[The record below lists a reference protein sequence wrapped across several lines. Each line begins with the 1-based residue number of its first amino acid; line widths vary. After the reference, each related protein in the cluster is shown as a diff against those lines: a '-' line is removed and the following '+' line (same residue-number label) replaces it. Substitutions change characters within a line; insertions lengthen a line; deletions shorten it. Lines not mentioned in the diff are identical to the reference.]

1 MACPICNDTRW
12 KSVITDGHEAVVRC
26 DCWRA
31 AMAERLMGEARI
43 PHRYGRCELST
54 FDHDMG
60 PAARGSTARATCV
73 RRCLPGGG
81 QGGCCS
87 TVPHGV
93 GKTHLAV
100 GILKAA
106 IRSKGARGYF
116 FETREL
122 LQLVRD
128 TYNRSVDETEMD
140 VLAPVLKADLLVL
153 DDLGAERTS
162 EWVQETLGLVV
173 NTRYNERRPTIF
185 TSNLVDSPD
194 NTDPR
199 SFIFQLGA
207 RTRSRLLEMCD
218 WVEMQG
224 VDVREVGP
232 HASPDSIQRWQKESP
247 ASPDNLRRTRG
258 CRQEQGQ
265 ARARLREGAAELP
278 GLVAGRVPGLDAAR
292 LQPATDLPHRHS
304 TSAQTVSTSTSRS
317 VRRFATTATSIEVC
331 STKR

>member
-1 MACPICNDTRW
+1 MGCPLCNDTRW
-12 KSVITDGHEAVVRC
+12 KSVVLDGVEQVVRC
-26 DCWRA
+26 DCWRGA
-31 AMAERLMGEARI
+31 VVERHMRDARI
-43 PHRYGRCELST
+43 PQRYARCELST
-54 FDHDMG
+54 FEHDMDSQREAYRRASAFVDAF
-60 PAARGSTARATCV
+60 PVVDRG
-73 RRCLPGGG
+73 LLLYG
-81 QGGCCS
+81 
-87 TVPHGV
+87 PHGV

-100 GILKAA
+100 GMLKAA
-106 IRSKGARGYF
+106 IRTRGARGYF

-122 LQLVRD
+122 LRLVRD

-218 WVEMQG
+218 WVEIQG

-232 HASPDSIQRWQKESP
+232 QASAEAIHRWQKESP
-247 ASPDNLRRTRG
+247 ASPDNVRRSSGLPPKSRNM
-258 CRQEQGQ
+258 
-265 ARARLREGAAELP
+265 ARARLREPGPAELSWP
-278 GLVAGRVPGLDAAR
+278 GGRAG
-292 LQPATDLPHRHS
+292 
-304 TSAQTVSTSTSRS
+304 
-317 VRRFATTATSIEVC
+317 
-331 STKR
+331 TKG

>member
-54 FDHDMG
+54 FDHDMDSQRE
-60 PAARGSTARATCV
+60 AYRRATAFV
-73 RRCLPGGG
+73 DAFPVVDKGLLLYG
-81 QGGCCS
+81 
-87 TVPHGV
+87 PHGV

-122 LQLVRD
+122 LKLVRD

-207 RTRSRLLEMCD
+207 RTRSRLAEMCD

-247 ASPDNLRRTRG
+247 ASPDNLRRTSG
-258 CRQEQGQ
+258 LPPKSKNM
-265 ARARLREGAAELP
+265 ARARLREGAAELSWP
-278 GLVAGRVPGLDAAR
+278 GGRAG
-292 LQPATDLPHRHS
+292 
-304 TSAQTVSTSTSRS
+304 
-317 VRRFATTATSIEVC
+317 
-331 STKR
+331 TKG